1 MRKTT
6 FWKLFPCAVSFCY
19 FRIECWH
26 FISVFLSC
34 SLASHG
40 THVAS
45 IASACFPD
53 QPEKNGLA
61 PGAQIVSISIG
72 DNRLGSMETGTSLV
86 RAMIRIVEHSRYK
99 VDVIN
104 MSYGEHSHWA
114 HSGLVQFVIKSLIV
128 SLPQYLSV

>member
-1 MRKTT
+1 MVYMK
-6 FWKLFPCAVSFCY
+6 FLYIY
-19 FRIECWH
+19 F
-26 FISVFLSC
+26 FLTYF
-34 SLASHG
+34 LASHG

-86 RAMIRIVEHSRYK
+86 RAMIRIVEQSRYK

-114 HSGLVQFVIKSLIV
+114 HSG
-128 SLPQYLSV
+128 